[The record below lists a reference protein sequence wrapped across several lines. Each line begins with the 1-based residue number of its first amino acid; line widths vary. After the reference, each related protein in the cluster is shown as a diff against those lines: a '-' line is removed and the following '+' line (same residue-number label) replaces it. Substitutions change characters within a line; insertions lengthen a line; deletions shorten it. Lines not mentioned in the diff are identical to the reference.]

1 MDHINID
8 VEARWKPDIILDLN
22 YPILDQQF
30 QVFETKRWGNV
41 RIEKNMFDLITAHD
55 VLEHI
60 KNLDVCMT
68 SCLELLK
75 EGGIMNIIVP
85 YDLSLGAWQ
94 DPTHVRAFNQLSW
107 LYFTKWFWYL
117 GWQEELFHMET
128 LEFKLSDLGLGLKEN
143 GMELQEL
150 VNVARAIDGMKVQL
164 KKVLFKKV
172 VTCKNGNTTKH

>member
-41 RIEKNMFDLITAHD
+41 RLEINMFDLITAHD

-75 EGGIMNIIVP
+75 EGGIMDIIVP

-117 GWQEELFHMET
+117 GWKEELFHLET
-128 LEFKLSDLGLGLKEN
+128 LEFKLSNLGYGLKEN

-150 VNVARAIDGMKVQL
+150 VNVARAIDGMKVKL
-164 KKVLFKKV
+164 KKVLYKKV
-172 VTCKNGNTTKH
+172 VTCKNGNTTKP